1 MTGDWT
7 NRDDIT
13 SKRVLKALEWGD
25 RMKAIVNKTTDDDWD
40 VLVPMIDADR
50 FVRRGNERDQELRW
64 PAYRELL
71 VQWKAVG
78 GVYDKTL
85 FRATEAGDVV
95 YLDLDERSEK
105 PDGTVNTLRSIS
117 IYAFD
122 DQDRIVS
129 VDVCMGFHQPG

>member
-7 NRDDIT
+7 RQNEIT
-13 SKRVLKALEWGD
+13 SDRVRKALDWGD
-25 RMKAIVNKTTDDDWD
+25 RMKAIVNGTTDDDWD
-40 VLVPMIDADR
+40 VLVPMIDADQ

-95 YLDLDERSEK
+95 YLDLDERSER

>member
-7 NRDDIT
+7 RQDEIT
-13 SKRVLKALEWGD
+13 SDRVRKALDWGD
-25 RMKAIVNKTTDDDWD
+25 RMTAIVNGTTDDDWD
-40 VLVPMIDADR
+40 VLVPMIDTDR

-78 GVYDKTL
+78 GIYDKTL
-85 FRATEAGDVV
+85 FRASQAGDVV
-95 YLDLDERSEK
+95 YLDLDERSER

-129 VDVCMGFHQPG
+129 VDVCMGFHQAG